1 MKTYSFMG
9 KQCVIHIPAENKKEA
24 VKKLQAQGEAANMK
38 NVFFITY
45 GGRANNGNSYV
56 PYQAIAHTADEA
68 IAVINTWKS
77 YGRKNS
83 TDPADRIEVNAV
95 TEKKIRNLFRDGF
108 GTYPSGEP
116 RTYMGARTTGCGAW
130 EIGFCPA
137 LADTLEEHNRIA
149 NELKEMQE
157 QKRKEAR
164 KEYEQHRLV
173 ELNEQRRGWYHVE
186 IDYTISLYIDC
197 RWRHRTFCGDIIADS
212 GADAYRKAV
221 KYLEGNPPEVR
232 NYYGQLA
239 MFFDVVEMTSSDFS
253 FTFLGVKTDDGYS
266 VELWNEWKA
275 KGEI

>member
-1 MKTYSFMG
+1 
-9 KQCVIHIPAENKKEA
+9 
-24 VKKLQAQGEAANMK
+24 MK
-38 NVFFITY
+38 NVFYITY
-45 GGRANNGNSYV
+45 GGRAKNGNSYV
-56 PYQAIAHTADEA
+56 PCQAIAHTADEA

-83 TDPADRIEVNAV
+83 TDPADRIVVNEV

-116 RTYMGARTTGCGAW
+116 RTYMGVRTTGCGAW

-137 LADTLEEHNRIA
+137 LADTVEEHNRIY
-149 NELKEMQE
+149 NELKEMGE

-164 KEYEQHRLV
+164 KEYEQRRLA
-173 ELNEQRRGWYHVE
+173 ELNEQRRGWYRVE
-186 IDYTISLYIDC
+186 IRYTIAILTNFSFAD
-197 RWRHRTFCGDIIADS
+197 RTFIGDIIADS

-221 KYLEGNPPEVR
+221 KYLESCPPEVVNFHR
-232 NYYGQLA
+232 ETATLHAY
-239 MFFDVVEMTSSDFS
+239 VEMTSDDFS

-266 VELWNEWKA
+266 VEKWNEWKA

>member
-1 MKTYSFMG
+1 
-9 KQCVIHIPAENKKEA
+9 
-24 VKKLQAQGEAANMK
+24 MK
-38 NVFFITY
+38 NVFYITY
-45 GGRANNGNSYV
+45 GGRAKNGNSYV

-83 TDPADRIEVNAV
+83 TDCIVVNEV

-108 GTYPSGEP
+108 GTYPSGES
-116 RTYMGARTTGCGAW
+116 RTYMGVRTTGCGAW

-137 LADTLEEHNRIA
+137 LADTVEEHNRIA

-164 KEYEQHRLV
+164 KEYEQHRLA
-173 ELNEQRRGWYHVE
+173 ELNEQRRGWYRVE
-186 IDYTISLYIDC
+186 IDYTISVFTNG
-197 RWRHRTFCGDIIADS
+197 RFAHRIFRGDIIADS

-221 KYLEGNPPEVR
+221 KYLEGNPPEVV
-232 NYYGQLA
+232 NYHGDLA
-239 MFFDVVEMTSSDFS
+239 ALFDVAEMTSNDFS